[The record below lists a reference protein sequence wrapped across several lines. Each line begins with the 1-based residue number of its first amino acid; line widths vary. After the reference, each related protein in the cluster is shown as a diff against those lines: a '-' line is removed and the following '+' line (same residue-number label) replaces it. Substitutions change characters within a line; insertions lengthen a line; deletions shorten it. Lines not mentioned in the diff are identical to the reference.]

1 MPRKTKRGVPKAKK
15 SEDSDESAA
24 VAASED
30 AEPKPKRRSP
40 QASGAG
46 AGVETLILRC
56 PEHATQV
63 RLTIPGT
70 GRRTIKEGE
79 PLTVSL
85 DIPQKQALLSQRSM
99 VEIEVV
105 KQQAKRLK
113 RNH

>member
-1 MPRKTKRGVPKAKK
+1 MPRKTKRGTPKAKK
-15 SEDSDESAA
+15 PEGSDESAA
-24 VAASED
+24 VEASED
-30 AEPKPKRRSP
+30 VEPQPKRRSP
-40 QASGAG
+40 KAPEAG
-46 AGVETLILRC
+46 KGIETLILRC

-85 DIPQKQALLSQRSM
+85 DIPQKQALLSQQSM

-105 KQQAKRLK
+105 KR
-113 RNH
+113 